1 MSRRRAA
8 ITLAL
13 ALLCGWIAASDVR
26 SKERRLQAGVGQL
39 APALVARSDLRAGER
54 VSGADLELRRL
65 PVRFLPP
72 DALRSTADAIGLRVA
87 VPIPRAAYV
96 TASAL
101 ATPSGSQ
108 DPAAT
113 ALAPGER
120 ALDVTVSNTG
130 VDELGGPGARVDVL
144 VTTGKDGG
152 PGRTTLALQDVQLL
166 GARQGTGQDSDK
178 LIATLR
184 VTVRQAVYLTAAQ
197 NFAQEV
203 RLLPR
208 PAGDRGGAGRLSV
221 GGRQL

>member
-1 MSRRRAA
+1 MSRRRVAA
-8 ITLAL
+8 TLAL

-26 SKERRLQAGVGQL
+26 SKERHLQAGIGPL
-39 APALVARSDLRAGER
+39 TPALVARADVGAGKR
-54 VSGADLELRRL
+54 VSGAELELRRL

-72 DALRSTADAIGLRVA
+72 DALRATEDAIGLRAA
-87 VPIPRAAYV
+87 VPIPRGAYV

-101 ATPSGSQ
+101 ATPTASQ
-108 DPAAT
+108 DTAT

-120 ALDVTVSNTG
+120 ALDITVSNTSAA
-130 VDELGGPGARVDVL
+130 ELGGPGARVDVV

-166 GARQGTGQDSDK
+166 AARQGTGQDSDK

-184 VTVRQAVYLTAAQ
+184 VTVRQAVYLTAAE
-197 NFAQEV
+197 NFAEEV

-208 PAGDRGGAGRLSV
+208 PAGDRGGFGRLSI
-221 GGRQL
+221 GGGQL

>member
-1 MSRRRAA
+1 VSRRRAA
-8 ITLAL
+8 ATLAL
-13 ALLCGWIAASDVR
+13 ALLSGWIAASDVR
-26 SKERRLQAGVGQL
+26 SRERRVKAGIGEF
-39 APALVARSDLRAGER
+39 APALVAHADLKAGQR
-54 VSGADLELRRL
+54 VRGTDLELRRL

-72 DALRSTADAIGLRVA
+72 DALRSTADALGLRAA
-87 VPIPRAAYV
+87 VPIPHGAYV

-101 ATPSGSQ
+101 ATPNDSQ
-108 DPAAT
+108 DTDAA

-130 VDELGGPGARVDVL
+130 ADELGGPGARVDVL
-144 VTTGKDGG
+144 VTTGRDGSA
-152 PGRTTLALQDVQLL
+152 GRTNLALQDVQLL
-166 GARQGTGQDSDK
+166 AVRQGGGQDSDK

-208 PAGDRGGAGRLSV
+208 PAGDRGSPGRLSI

>member
-8 ITLAL
+8 AMLAL
-13 ALLCGWIAASDVR
+13 ALLSGWLAASDVR
-26 SKERRLQAGVGQL
+26 SREQRIDAGLG
-39 APALVARSDLRAGER
+39 AYATALVARADIKAGKSVGASDIA
-54 VSGADLELRRL
+54 LRRT
-65 PVRFLPP
+65 PARFLPP
-72 DALRSTADAIGLRVA
+72 DALRSAGDALGLRAA
-87 VPIPRAAYV
+87 VPIPRGAYV

-101 ATPSGSQ
+101 AAGSTSGGDAS
-108 DPAAT
+108 

-120 ALDVTVSNTG
+120 ALDVAVSNTG
-130 VDELGGPGARVDVL
+130 AAELGGPGARVDVL
-144 VTTGKDGG
+144 VTTGRDGSA
-152 PGRTTLALQDVQLL
+152 GRTSLALQDVQLL
-166 GARQGTGQDSDK
+166 AVRAGAGQQSDH

-208 PAGDRGGAGRLSV
+208 PAGDRGARGKLSI

>member
-1 MSRRRAA
+1 MSRRRLA
-8 ITLAL
+8 ITLVL
-13 ALLCGWIAASDVR
+13 ALLSGWLAASDVR
-26 SKERRLQAGVGQL
+26 SKEHRIEKSAGPL
-39 APALVARSDLRAGER
+39 TAALVARSDLAAGKR
-54 VSGADLELRRL
+54 VGQGDVQVRQL
-65 PVRFLPP
+65 PARYLPP
-72 DALRSTADAIGLRVA
+72 DALRTAADALGLRAA
-87 VPIPRAAYV
+87 VPVPRGAYV

-101 ATPSGSQ
+101 ATPSSSDDSGA
-108 DPAAT
+108 P

-120 ALDVTVSNTG
+120 ALDVNVSNTG
-130 VDELGGPGARVDVL
+130 AAGLGGPGARVDVL

-152 PGRTTLALQDVQLL
+152 AGRTSLALQDVQLL
-166 GARQGTGQDSDK
+166 GVRQGSGDQSDH

-208 PAGDRGGAGRLSV
+208 PAGDRGGAGRLSI